1 MKQFSILLAL
11 ALLWSCSNMDYDT
24 SKGIDREVTLF
35 SDQVSLPLGDVGPL
49 TPRIL
54 IDKVGMGDMLKSLV
68 QEDEEGY
75 LVVTKK
81 VSFYSNPVILFS
93 YLLPD
98 PTKPS
103 VVTVDGYSGEL
114 ESAASLLEMFGL
126 SMSPQV
132 FTLRATNPLT
142 DDIAVSG
149 KLTISAAPD
158 GDSDSAILSQEFS
171 EARVSAGTTDGEV
184 LKIERAGGELFYG
197 FKLDDMRL
205 NLPASLVDKD
215 PLSGWSSISM
225 GYNYKAYLS
234 LEGGLPGSIPF
245 DISDLNLP
253 LGQYKVKEA
262 RICADAVSEIP
273 ITLDISGVEVLVK
286 RIGENGVAGLVPCED
301 VSVDTRLTIASGCTG
316 SPVATPLEIV
326 VKANEGTIPDISGLR
341 IDISVKAPSG
351 EGDKRLNLDQTVSFK
366 NLRATVSGGITIPS
380 L

>member
-1 MKQFSILLAL
+1 MKQFSVLVALL
-11 ALLWSCSNMDYDT
+11 LLWSCSNMDYDL

-35 SDQVSLPLGDVGPL
+35 SDQISLPLGDVGPL
-49 TPRIL
+49 TPRML
-54 IDKVGMGDMLKSLV
+54 IDKVGMGDMLKSV
-68 QEDEEGY
+68 IQEDEEGY
-75 LVVTKK
+75 LVVTQKG
-81 VSFYSNPVILFS
+81 SFYSNPVLLCS

-98 PTKPS
+98 PTRPS
-103 VVTVDGYSGEL
+103 VVQIDSYSGSM
-114 ESAASLLEMFGL
+114 ESTSSLLEMFGL

-132 FTLRATNPLT
+132 FTLQATNPLT
-142 DDIAVSG
+142 EEIAVSG
-149 KLTISAAPD
+149 KLAISSD
-158 GDSDSAILSQEFS
+158 GGSDTLLSQEFS
-171 EARVSAGTTDGEV
+171 EVKVSALTTDGEF
-184 LKIERAGGELFYG
+184 LKVERTGGKMFNG

-205 NLPASLVDKD
+205 HLPASITEKD
-215 PLSGWSSISM
+215 PLSGWSSFSLA
-225 GYNYKAYLS
+225 YNFKAYLS
-234 LEGGLPGSIPF
+234 LVGGLPGSIPF
-245 DISDLNLP
+245 DISDLDLP

-273 ITLDISGVEVLVK
+273 ITLDISDVEVLVK

-316 SPVATPLEIV
+316 SPVVTPLEIV

-341 IDISVKAPSG
+341 IGISVKAPSG